1 MAKKKN
7 TVRADGRIAVQVFLG
22 EFGGKRKY
30 KTVYG
35 KNQKEAD
42 AKAQELKMS
51 MYKGIDITA
60 DRDTFEFWMEAWSAL
75 KSAEVSYGRMESYKR
90 SMKKYEPLFNHPI
103 TRLKTADFQQIILA
117 LAKENPNTGEPSA
130 KSSLKQI
137 RSVALQV
144 CQMAIDN
151 RVMDYNPVSAVKIP
165 RVPESSTRRALTQE
179 EQQWIIETPHRAQTA
194 AMIMMFAGLRRGEL
208 LALTWSDISFKD
220 ATIDINKTI
229 EFINGQPVLKNTAK
243 SKNSIRTINIPNIL
257 VNFLREKK
265 KDCTDSVIVCPSAK
279 GQLMSEVS
287 WRRLWDS
294 YLTDL
299 NIKYGNF
306 SNQISDQP
314 KSKFQPQGVPFI
326 IPRFTAHWLRHTY
339 ATMLYFAEVDV
350 LTAKEQL
357 GHSDVQ
363 TTLNIYTHLDGKHK
377 RKSMDKLNS
386 YIAGGTNKDTH
397 IVKI

>member
-7 TVRADGRIAVQVFLG
+7 TVRADGRIAVQVYLG
-22 EFGGKRKY
+22 EFEGKRKY

-35 KNQKEAD
+35 KNQKEAE
-42 AKAQELKMS
+42 AKAQELKSS
-51 MYKGIDITA
+51 MYRGIDITA
-60 DRDTFEFWMEAWSAL
+60 DRDTFELWMEAWCAL
-75 KSAEVSYGRMESYKR
+75 KSTEVTYGRMESYKR
-90 SMKKYEPLFNHPI
+90 SLKKYEPLYSLPI
-103 TRLKTADFQQIILA
+103 TRLKTADFQQIILT

-137 RSVALQV
+137 RSVGLQV
-144 CQMAIDN
+144 CQLAIDN
-151 RVMDYNPVSAVKIP
+151 RVMDYNPVGPVKIP
-165 RVPESSTRRALTQE
+165 RVPQGNIRRALTQE
-179 EQQWIIETPHRAQTA
+179 EQQWIIDTPHRAQTA

-208 LALTWSDISFKD
+208 LALTWSDINFKD
-220 ATIDINKTI
+220 ATIDINKTV

-243 SKNSIRTINIPNIL
+243 SKNSIRTINIPDIL
-257 VNFLREKK
+257 VDFLHEKK
-265 KDCTDSVIVCPSAK
+265 NICTDSVIVCPSAK
-279 GQLMSEVS
+279 GQLMSEIS

-306 SNQISDQP
+306 RNQISGQP
-314 KSKFQPQGVPFI
+314 KSKFQPQGVPCV

-386 YIAGGTNKDTH
+386 YLAGGTNNNSP
-397 IVKI
+397 VAKI